1 MNFIKFVSFFF
12 FLRSHIIW
20 ILELKPKVISNLEL
34 ELTSFE
40 NKQKEQCALY
50 MWKPKLE
57 LQLFLCMKR
66 LASTPWQRMHT
77 LNFYTKMQWLKIA
90 VGHRKDV
97 LWQKEKKWL
106 HIWYIIFFKMKYLT
120 WIFYWIFLWSLK
132 PKIWWPNLVAY
143 PQTLSYYRK
152 GITMLK

>member
-97 LWQKEKKWL
+97 LWQNE
-106 HIWYIIFFKMKYLT
+106 IFDMD
-120 WIFYWIFLWSLK
+120 FLLNFPLILK
-132 PKIWWPNLVAY
+132 TKNMMTQSCGLPPNPFIL
-143 PQTLSYYRK
+143 QK
-152 GITMLK
+152 GHNHVKVG